1 MDDEWMDVW
10 LDGWLFVLSELGC
23 QSFLPLG
30 IKFWFVPNI
39 YEISPKK
46 HKFGFVIIRDIKNL
60 SIKKIL
66 IMKLKINSM

>member
-1 MDDEWMDVW
+1 MDGWMDDGWMDVW

-46 HKFGFVIIRDIKNL
+46 HKFGL
-60 SIKKIL
+60 L
-66 IMKLKINSM
+66 